1 MNLVATASI
10 AIVSAVMA
18 SLPPSPALAQPSAA
32 ANETRSVPF
41 GDTEIVLQSP
51 SQHCL
56 LDSSQA
62 ADQKLTALFFQPRA
76 GKLNTYL
83 GAFLDCKS
91 LAALRSTG
99 PEKAQVLSYAYY
111 LAFTASA
118 TNPVPP
124 SHDLILRRLCDSV
137 RARSGTLDLADETA
151 KREIEAKM
159 EILPIGR
166 PWFGPVVAQDQN
178 GCYQIIL
185 NRQSVLGV
193 EGREALLTI
202 VTFVKRRQVT
212 YTRAMPYF
220 NAWLTSFVKMVQS
233 EVATFVELNP

>member
-1 MNLVATASI
+1 MAIGFAAII
-10 AIVSAVMA
+10 ALA
-18 SLPPSPALAQPSAA
+18 PRHALAQSSAP
-32 ANETRSVPF
+32 ETRSVPF
-41 GDTEIVLQSP
+41 GDTEIVLYAP

-56 LDSSQA
+56 LDAGQPADEQLA
-62 ADQKLTALFFQPRA
+62 AAFFRPRA

-99 PEKAQVLSYAYY
+99 PEKVQVLSYAYY
-111 LAFTASA
+111 LAFTATA

-124 SHDLILRRLCDSV
+124 SREGILRRVCDGA
-137 RARSGTLDLADETA
+137 RARHGSLDLADDAA
-151 KREIEAKM
+151 KRELEAKM
-159 EILPIGR
+159 EGLPIGKA
-166 PWFGPVVAQDQN
+166 WFGPVVAQDEN

-185 NRQSVLGV
+185 NKRPVLGV
-193 EGREALLTI
+193 ESREALLTI

-220 NAWLTSFVKMVQS
+220 NAWLATFVKTVQS
-233 EVATFVELNP
+233 EVAAFVELNS

>member
-1 MNLVATASI
+1 MKLDAVA
-10 AIVSAVMA
+10 AIVIASAVMTA
-18 SLPPSPALAQPSAA
+18 LPPSPALAQPSAA

-41 GDTEIVLQSP
+41 GDTEIVLQAP

-56 LDSSQA
+56 LDTSQA
-62 ADQKLTALFFQPRA
+62 ADLKLAALFFRPRA
-76 GKLNTYL
+76 GNLNTYL

-91 LAALRSTG
+91 LTALRSTG
-99 PEKAQVLSYAYY
+99 TEKVQVLSYAYY
-111 LAFTASA
+111 LAFTATA

-124 SHDLILRRLCDSV
+124 SRDLILRRLCDS
-137 RARSGTLDLADETA
+137 ARTRDGTLDLADETA

-159 EILPIGR
+159 EVLPIGK
-166 PWFGPVVAQDQN
+166 PWFGPVVAQDEN

-185 NRQSVLGV
+185 NKQSVPGV
-193 EGREALLTI
+193 ESREALLTI

-220 NAWLTSFVKMVQS
+220 NARLTSFVKMVQS